1 MVRSVTP
8 TPTNAVAITRPP
20 NLADRPEHGEQL
32 EMMMKRLKAMPKH
45 TKDPLVLNS
54 RYEQNKLSRPS
65 VVRNKS
71 TSRRKWW
78 SVADS
83 NR

>member
-1 MVRSVTP
+1 MLL
-8 TPTNAVAITRPP
+8 N
-20 NLADRPEHGEQL
+20 
-32 EMMMKRLKAMPKH
+32 RLKAVPKH
-45 TKDPLVLNS
+45 AKDPLILNS
-54 RYEQNKLSRPS
+54 RYEQNKLSRSS